1 MRQRKDLRASY
12 NWLSEFLADGPETVI
27 SVDLKYFVSISHLI
41 DSKYLPLDVHKLL
54 HIPMHAL
61 ICGQQ
66 DVHLHSLV
74 VAKFIFPDGLM
85 GSRSSYY
92 GGEDI
97 NIRYPGYKLRLP
109 GAAPIGDY
117 LFRWGI
123 SLAPVQ
129 SICKI
134 AVNATFLE
142 ETKDISTLVV
152 NKDPEYVIWVLCPS
166 GSMTRMDSDNQKW
179 IWKSQDEHHILRNQ
193 GDHQNRTCNY
203 YGYLGSTF
211 RVGIDNGL

>member
-27 SVDLKYFVSISHLI
+27 SVDLKYFVSVSHLI
-41 DSKYLPLDVHKLL
+41 NSKYLPLDVHKLL
-54 HIPMHAL
+54 HIPTHAL

-97 NIRYPGYKLRLP
+97 NIRYPGYEL
-109 GAAPIGDY
+109 
-117 LFRWGI
+117 
-123 SLAPVQ
+123 
-129 SICKI
+129 
-134 AVNATFLE
+134 
-142 ETKDISTLVV
+142 
-152 NKDPEYVIWVLCPS
+152 
-166 GSMTRMDSDNQKW
+166 
-179 IWKSQDEHHILRNQ
+179 
-193 GDHQNRTCNY
+193 
-203 YGYLGSTF
+203 
-211 RVGIDNGL
+211 